1 MRPFAVV
8 LCSLALAGCNLIYK
22 IDVQQGNYVTEDVV
36 ARVKT
41 GMTKAEVR
49 QILGTP
55 LVADI
60 FHGNRWDY
68 YFSSVKNHKAENRTL
83 LSVFFENDKVVAVKG
98 DSHPPAPPPVGQASA
113 AGAPTAAPAAAPAS
127 AAPASAPASSAPAP
141 APPPAAAP
149 ASPAPAAAPPPAPA
163 PATPAK

>member
-8 LCSLALAGCNLIYK
+8 LCSLALAGCNLVYK

-60 FHGNRWDY
+60 FHANRWDY

-83 LSVFFENDKVVAVKG
+83 LSVFFESDKVVAVKG
-98 DSHPPAPPPVGQASA
+98 ESHPPAPPPVGQA
-113 AGAPTAAPAAAPAS
+113 GAAAPAS
-127 AAPASAPASSAPAP
+127 SSASPAAPASTPS
-141 APPPAAAP
+141 PPAAT
-149 ASPAPAAAPPPAPA
+149 PAPTAP
-163 PATPAK
+163 TR

>member
-8 LCSLALAGCNLIYK
+8 VLCSLVLSGCNLVYK
-22 IDVQQGNYVTEDVV
+22 IDVQQGNYVTSDVV
-36 ARVKT
+36 ARVKP

-60 FHGNRWDY
+60 FHANRWDY
-68 YFSSVKNHKAENRTL
+68 YFSSVKEHKSENRTL
-83 LSVFFENDKVVAVKG
+83 LSVFFENDKVVSVQGEAR
-98 DSHPPAPPPVGQASA
+98 PPALPAVGQATP
-113 AGAPTAAPAAAPAS
+113 APAPAAPAPAAPA
-127 AAPASAPASSAPAP
+127 PSSAPAP
-141 APPPAAAP
+141 APATAP
-149 ASPAPAAAPPPAPA
+149 SPAPATPA